1 MEHPAPEYRRHPP
14 SGLPAASERP
24 GAGRHSESAS
34 RGSADFLELRAIS
47 KRFGGVV
54 ALRDV
59 DLRLPAGEVHCLV
72 GENGSGKSTLIKI
85 IAGVL
90 HPEPGG
96 RIAIEGREYPHLNPV
111 QSTAC
116 GIQVIYQDLSLFP
129 NLTVA
134 ENIGVAGHLGAPR
147 LVNWRALRAT
157 AERAMARVGA
167 ELDLDARVEDLSIA
181 NRQLVAICRAMAADA
196 KLVIM
201 DEPTASLTR
210 HEVDALMRLVGDLKR
225 SGICIVFVSHRLDEV
240 MELAER
246 VTVLRDGAKVGE
258 FPAREM
264 DDRKLATLMTGKAF
278 AYQTAATDFGA
289 SRTVLSVDRLTR
301 TGQYADISLDIR
313 AGEIVGLIG
322 LLGSGRTEF
331 ALSLFGMNRPTAGEI
346 RLNGKPLA
354 LKTNAEAIAEG
365 IAYVSEDRLNLGLVL
380 EQPIASNILV
390 TVLGQLANGFG
401 LIPESARRRTASR
414 WIMDL
419 AIKAPNADNA
429 VRTLSGGNQ
438 QRVVLAKW
446 MATKPKLLILDSP
459 TVGVD
464 IAAKDGI
471 YEVVRSLAA
480 SGVAILLI
488 SDEVPEVYYH
498 AHRVLVMRRGRMAGE
513 FIPHASSEEAL
524 QAAVDADSADEPP
537 AAMGQAA

>member
-1 MEHPAPEYRRHPP
+1 MANF
-14 SGLPAASERP
+14 LDV
-24 GAGRHSESAS
+24 HS
-34 RGSADFLELRAIS
+34 IS
-47 KRFGGVV
+47 KHFGGVV

-59 DLRLPAGEVHCLV
+59 DLSLRAGEVHCLV

-85 IAGVL
+85 ISGVL

-96 RIAIEGREYPHLNPV
+96 RIVIEGREYPHLNPV

-134 ENIGVAGHLGAPR
+134 ENIAIAGHLGPPR
-147 LVNWRALRAT
+147 LVNWRRLHLT
-157 AERAMARVGA
+157 AEAAMARIGA
-167 ELDLDARVEDLSIA
+167 SLDADARVEDLSIA

-210 HEVDALMRLVGDLKR
+210 HEVDALVRLVADLKR
-225 SGICIVFVSHRLDEV
+225 AGICIVFVSHRLDEV
-240 MELAER
+240 MEIAER

-264 DDRKLATLMTGKAF
+264 DDKRLATLMTGKAF
-278 AYQTAATDFGA
+278 AYRTHATDFGK
-289 SRTVLSVDRLTR
+289 SQTVLAVSHLSRA
-301 TGQYADISLDIR
+301 GQYEDISFEIR
-313 AGEIVGLIG
+313 AGEIVGLTG
-322 LLGSGRTEF
+322 LLGSGRTEL
-331 ALSLFGMNRPTAGEI
+331 ALSLFGMNRPTSGEI
-346 RLNGKPLA
+346 RVDGKLLA
-354 LKTNAEAIAEG
+354 LKTNAQAIEAG

-380 EQPIASNILV
+380 EQPISSNILL
-390 TVLGQLANGFG
+390 TVLDKLPNRFG
-401 LIPESARRRTASR
+401 LVAEKTRQRVARK
-414 WIMDL
+414 WIKDL
-419 AIKAPNADNA
+419 AIRAPDPDNA

-446 MATKPKLLILDSP
+446 MATQPRLLILDSP

-471 YEVVRSLAA
+471 YEVVRALAA
-480 SGVAILLI
+480 NGVAILLI
-488 SDEVPEVYYH
+488 SDEVAEVFYH
-498 AHRVLVMRRGRMAGE
+498 AHRVLVMRRGRLAGE
-513 FIPHASSEEAL
+513 CVPHESSEAEL
-524 QAAVDADSADEPP
+524 QAVVDA
-537 AAMGQAA
+537 

>member
-1 MEHPAPEYRRHPP
+1 LAN
-14 SGLPAASERP
+14 
-24 GAGRHSESAS
+24 
-34 RGSADFLELRAIS
+34 FLELQGIS
-47 KRFGGVV
+47 KHFGGVV
-54 ALRDV
+54 ALRNV
-59 DLRLPAGEVHCLV
+59 DLVLPAGEVHCLV

-90 HPEPGG
+90 RPEPGG
-96 RIAIEGREYPHLNPV
+96 RIVIDGREYPHLNPV

-134 ENIGVAGHLGAPR
+134 ENIAIASHLGAPR
-147 LVNWRALRAT
+147 LVNWRAVRAT
-157 AERAMARVGA
+157 AEAAMARIGA
-167 ELDLDARVEDLSIA
+167 TLDPDARLEDLSIA

-196 KLVIM
+196 RLVIM
-201 DEPTASLTR
+201 DEPTSSLTR
-210 HEVDALMRLVGDLKR
+210 YEVDALVRLVGDLKR
-225 SGICIVFVSHRLDEV
+225 HGICIVFVSHRLDEV
-240 MELAER
+240 MEIAER
-246 VTVLRDGAKVGE
+246 VMVLRDGAKVGE

-278 AYQTAATDFGA
+278 TYQTSAANSA
-289 SRTVLSVDRLTR
+289 RPETVLSVRNLSR
-301 TGQYADISLDIR
+301 AGQYHDISLDIR
-313 AGEIVGLIG
+313 AGEIVGLTG

-331 ALSLFGMNRPTAGEI
+331 ALSLFGMNRPTSGEM

-354 LKTNAEAIAEG
+354 LKTNAEAIAAG

-390 TVLGQLANGFG
+390 TVLDKLPNRFG
-401 LIPESARRRTASR
+401 LVSESTRQGTARK
-414 WIMDL
+414 WIGDL
-419 AIKAPNADNA
+419 AIKAPDPDAA

-446 MATKPKLLILDSP
+446 LATQPKLLILDSP

-471 YEVVRSLAA
+471 YEVVRALARDGIA
-480 SGVAILLI
+480 VLLI
-488 SDEVPEVYYH
+488 SDEIPEVFYH
-498 AHRVLVMRRGRMAGE
+498 AHRVLVMRRGRIVSE
-513 FIPHASSEEAL
+513 CVPHESSEEAL
-524 QAAVDADSADEPP
+524 QALVDA
-537 AAMGQAA
+537 

>member
-1 MEHPAPEYRRHPP
+1 MAN
-14 SGLPAASERP
+14 
-24 GAGRHSESAS
+24 
-34 RGSADFLELRAIS
+34 FLDVHAIG

-59 DLRLPAGEVHCLV
+59 DLTLRAGEVHCLV

-90 HPEPGG
+90 RPEPGG
-96 RIAIEGREYPHLNPV
+96 RIVIEGREYPHLNPV

-134 ENIGVAGHLGAPR
+134 ENIAVAGHLGAPR
-147 LVNWRALRAT
+147 LVNWRRLRRT
-157 AERAMARVGA
+157 AEAAMTRIGA
-167 ELDLDARVEDLSIA
+167 SLDPDARVEDLSIA

-210 HEVDALMRLVGDLKR
+210 HEVDALVRLVADLKR
-225 SGICIVFVSHRLDEV
+225 AGICIVFVSHRLDEV
-240 MELAER
+240 MEIAER

-264 DDRKLATLMTGKAF
+264 DDKKLATLMTGKAF
-278 AYQTAATDFGA
+278 AYRTSATDFA
-289 SRTVLSVDRLTR
+289 QSETVLAVSHLARA
-301 TGQYADISLDIR
+301 GQYEDISLEMR
-313 AGEIVGLIG
+313 AGEIVGLTG
-322 LLGSGRTEF
+322 LLGSGRTEL

-346 RLNGKPLA
+346 SLNGKPLA
-354 LKTNAEAIAEG
+354 LKTNAQAIDEG

-380 EQPIASNILV
+380 EQPISSNILV
-390 TVLGQLANGFG
+390 TVLDKLPNRLG
-401 LIPESARRRTASR
+401 LVPEKTRQRTAR
-414 WIMDL
+414 KWIEEL
-419 AIKAPNADNA
+419 AIKAPNPDNA

-446 MATKPKLLILDSP
+446 MATQPKLLILDSP

-471 YEVVRSLAA
+471 YEVVRALAA
-480 SGVAILLI
+480 KGVAILLI
-488 SDEVPEVYYH
+488 SDEIPEVYYH
-498 AHRVLVMRRGRMAGE
+498 AHRVLVMRRGRLAGE
-513 FIPHASSEEAL
+513 CIPHASSEEEL
-524 QAAVDADSADEPP
+524 QAMVDA
-537 AAMGQAA
+537 

>member
-1 MEHPAPEYRRHPP
+1 LAN
-14 SGLPAASERP
+14 
-24 GAGRHSESAS
+24 
-34 RGSADFLELRAIS
+34 FLDVHAIS
-47 KRFGGVV
+47 KHFGGVV

-59 DLRLPAGEVHCLV
+59 DLSLRAGEVHCLV

-85 IAGVL
+85 ISGVL
-90 HPEPGG
+90 RPEPGG
-96 RIAIEGREYPHLNPV
+96 RIVIEGREYPHLNPV

-134 ENIGVAGHLGAPR
+134 ENIAIAGHLGAPR
-147 LVNWRALRAT
+147 LVNWRALRST
-157 AERAMARVGA
+157 AEAAMARVGA
-167 ELDLDARVEDLSIA
+167 SLDPDARVEDLSIA

-196 KLVIM
+196 RLVIM

-210 HEVDALMRLVGDLKR
+210 HEVDALVRLVADLKR
-225 SGICIVFVSHRLDEV
+225 AGICIVFVSHRLDEV
-240 MELAER
+240 MEIAER

-264 DDRKLATLMTGKAF
+264 DDKKLATLMTGKAF
-278 AYQTAATDFGA
+278 AYRTYATDFA
-289 SRTVLSVDRLTR
+289 KSETVLSVSRLTR
-301 TGQYADISLDIR
+301 TGQYEDISLDIR
-313 AGEIVGLIG
+313 AGEIVGLTG

-331 ALSLFGMNRPTAGEI
+331 ALSLFGMNRPTSGEI

-354 LKTNAEAIAEG
+354 LKTNAQAIEEG

-380 EQPIASNILV
+380 EQSISSNILV
-390 TVLGQLANGFG
+390 TVLDKLPNRLG
-401 LIPESARRRTASR
+401 LVAEATRQRTSR
-414 WIMDL
+414 KWIEDL
-419 AIKAPNADNA
+419 AIKAPDPDNA

-446 MATKPKLLILDSP
+446 MATQPKLLILDSP

-471 YEVVRSLAA
+471 YEVVRALAA
-480 SGVAILLI
+480 KGVAILLI
-488 SDEVPEVYYH
+488 SDEIPEVFYH
-498 AHRVLVMRRGRMAGE
+498 AHRVLVMRRGRLAGE
-513 FIPHASSEEAL
+513 CIPHASSEEKL
-524 QAAVDADSADEPP
+524 QAMVDA
-537 AAMGQAA
+537 

>member
-1 MEHPAPEYRRHPP
+1 LAN
-14 SGLPAASERP
+14 
-24 GAGRHSESAS
+24 
-34 RGSADFLELRAIS
+34 FLDLHAIS
-47 KRFGGVV
+47 KHFGGVV
-54 ALRDV
+54 ALRNV
-59 DLRLPAGEVHCLV
+59 DLSLPAGEVHCLV
-72 GENGSGKSTLIKI
+72 GENGSGKSTLIKV

-90 HPEPGG
+90 RPEPGG
-96 RIAIEGREYPHLNPV
+96 RIVIEGQEYPHLDPV

-129 NLTVA
+129 NLSVA
-134 ENIGVAGHLGAPR
+134 ENIAIASHLGPPR
-147 LVNWRALRAT
+147 LVRHRAMRAT
-157 AERAMARVGA
+157 AEAAMARVGA
-167 ELDLDARVEDLSIA
+167 SLDPDARVEDLSIA

-210 HEVDALMRLVGDLKR
+210 HEVDALIRLVAELKR
-225 SGICIVFVSHRLDEV
+225 AGICIVFVSHRLDEV
-240 MELAER
+240 MEIAER

-278 AYQTAATDFGA
+278 AYQPQRSDFTGAA
-289 SRTVLSVDRLTR
+289 TVLSVRHLSR
-301 TGQYADISLDIR
+301 VGQYEDISLDIR
-313 AGEIVGLIG
+313 AGEIVGLTG

-331 ALSLFGMNRPTAGEI
+331 ALSLFGMNRPSAGEI
-346 RLNGKPLA
+346 RLNGKLLA
-354 LKTNAEAIAEG
+354 LKTNAQAIEEG

-380 EQPIASNILV
+380 DQSIASNILV
-390 TVLGQLANGFG
+390 TVLDELPNRFG
-401 LIPESARRRTASR
+401 LVAEATRQRTAR
-414 WIMDL
+414 KWIADL
-419 AIKAPNADNA
+419 AIKAPDPENA

-471 YEVVRSLAA
+471 YDVVRALAA
-480 SGVAILLI
+480 QGVAILLI
-488 SDEVPEVYYH
+488 SDETPEVFYH
-498 AHRVLVMRRGRMAGE
+498 AHRVLVMRRGRLAGE
-513 FIPHASSEEAL
+513 CLPHASSEEQL
-524 QAAVDADSADEPP
+524 QAMVDA
-537 AAMGQAA
+537 